1 MTVPLTTRNWKWKES
16 RKASYCAR
24 DSIRT
29 IKRGKGK
36 RAVLIRVCCPK
47 GKYRGGR
54 CSRGMKSIAVARR
67 R

>member
-1 MTVPLTTRNWKWKES
+1 MPLTTRNWKWKES

-36 RAVLIRVCCPK
+36 KAVLLRVCCPK
-47 GKYRGGR
+47 GAYKIGR